1 MLMCKILWISKSKC
15 VYNVVCR
22 ILKQFSAPKATDS
35 STKTTSLTTHANT
48 SGSSPDSHQHHHT
61 HHHHIPS
68 TLTARTTPKP
78 LNNKKDDQTS
88 DTSNESTETAI
99 YLDNASPPPPPS
111 LNMKAQQL
119 HEDTTRVLLSS
130 GAQKYKEEA
139 THHTWQ
145 HEPLPSNENEIGTQA
160 HQAGIMSE
168 LQNAIMQRREQT
180 QPQIHIPEA
189 PVVVVASITRHH
201 PYHHQPLHH
210 LPPTPPGSV
219 PRRPPP
225 TPSRLKHQHP
235 PPSPSPATDNK
246 LPLPTPS
253 TPVSH
258 HPSHLHSSRFTQTP
272 RPVHSRQQSKI
283 AEFRKSISRSLE
295 DYHSHAAT
303 HQEGN
308 QGYREHKNSAATTQ
322 KGTLHA
328 KPTLIHSSGV
338 STSLPKDINWRT
350 DTHAGHE
357 AHILEMGRQQ
367 QQHQEARR
375 LVHTLVDDLTPAATS
390 SPITSRRRRT
400 RFPDDFLWQG
410 GSGRLCEART
420 EGRCEART
428 EGRCEARTEGRTGA
442 MNVTPMIP
450 PGRCMRVA
458 LTRWPPYVSGSN
470 PNYSGWCIEMF
481 DVIREKLG
489 YCHEYLE
496 PPDGLWGAKYPNGS
510 WFGMMGMIHRRE
522 VDVAIGPF
530 GVTLD
535 RIAVADFS
543 VPITA
548 TDHAILYRRPQIE
561 PDLAGFVRPFTLPVW
576 GLVVASLILVTGVAL
591 ILHVLT
597 PSKHQ
602 GSRGTD
608 HQATSND
615 PSSSEWSWLWGYKVL
630 LGQDVRRL
638 GGNEGSP
645 RVMAGLWMLV
655 SFIMAEVYCSNLK
668 AMLIVPKQGYCRM
681 ALARGGYMAVQH
693 SMGFPLGSP
702 LKLVIDDMVYR
713 MMEFGLMN
721 RFIQRAMTNTSY
733 CLKPPGSE
741 DRSGLRSLAV
751 GDFLGMFSLYGAGV
765 VGSLLVFTAEVIL
778 GRQGHNTNPINLTS
792 D

>member
-1 MLMCKILWISKSKC
+1 
-15 VYNVVCR
+15 
-22 ILKQFSAPKATDS
+22 
-35 STKTTSLTTHANT
+35 
-48 SGSSPDSHQHHHT
+48 
-61 HHHHIPS
+61 
-68 TLTARTTPKP
+68 
-78 LNNKKDDQTS
+78 
-88 DTSNESTETAI
+88 
-99 YLDNASPPPPPS
+99 
-111 LNMKAQQL
+111 
-119 HEDTTRVLLSS
+119 
-130 GAQKYKEEA
+130 
-139 THHTWQ
+139 
-145 HEPLPSNENEIGTQA
+145 
-160 HQAGIMSE
+160 MSE
-168 LQNAIMQRREQT
+168 LFYFSNGIRVSVVELKEGGTQT
-180 QPQIHIPEA
+180 LAGQTTLNTPCSSRHSSWSRLPQI
-189 PVVVVASITRHH
+189 
-201 PYHHQPLHH
+201 
-210 LPPTPPGSV
+210 
-219 PRRPPP
+219 
-225 TPSRLKHQHP
+225 
-235 PPSPSPATDNK
+235 
-246 LPLPTPS
+246 
-253 TPVSH
+253 
-258 HPSHLHSSRFTQTP
+258 
-272 RPVHSRQQSKI
+272 
-283 AEFRKSISRSLE
+283 
-295 DYHSHAAT
+295 
-303 HQEGN
+303 
-308 QGYREHKNSAATTQ
+308 
-322 KGTLHA
+322 
-328 KPTLIHSSGV
+328 
-338 STSLPKDINWRT
+338 
-350 DTHAGHE
+350 
-357 AHILEMGRQQ
+357 
-367 QQHQEARR
+367 
-375 LVHTLVDDLTPAATS
+375 
-390 SPITSRRRRT
+390 
-400 RFPDDFLWQG
+400 
-410 GSGRLCEART
+410 
-420 EGRCEART
+420 EART

-496 PPDGLWGAKYPNGS
+496 PPDGLWGAQYPNGS

-576 GLVVASLILVTGVAL
+576 GLVVASLIIVTGVAL

-602 GSRGTD
+602 GRGTD
-608 HQATSND
+608 DESTSTD
-615 PSSSEWSWLWGYKVL
+615 SSSSEWSWLWGYKVL
-630 LGQDVRRL
+630 LSQDVRGL

-645 RVMAGLWMLV
+645 RVMTGLWMLV

-668 AMLIVPKQGYCRM
+668 AMLIVPKVKIPFDDLGGLVRQSEMSWTMARGSIVQSFFQSAFQEDPTSTLGRAWAGRGALTRTAAAIIPTVTGGTAGLYTRHSSTYLLGRDFSQHGYCRM

-702 LKLVIDDMVYR
+702 LKSVIDDMVYR

-741 DRSGLRSLAV
+741 DRSGLRSLAA
-751 GDFLGMFSLYGAGV
+751 GDFLGVFSLYGAGESKAGPSEKRAVAFLVRVRIGV

-778 GRQGHNTNPINLTS
+778 SRQGHNTNPINLTS